1 MVLCDRW
8 HGSDSL
14 ATWEPCHPRA
24 VPTGSIAAPAPMRLV
39 IHGLAAD
46 TSRLMSPFWQL
57 ARRLAARPGRL
68 AAATLCAFLSAGGM
82 GAGILTIIPLLELI
96 LSDGGASLEAIAR
109 DRTPWL
115 GESILA
121 ALPQDRFISVVWII
135 GALAGLTL
143 VGATLT
149 FTQLALSAS
158 IVVDAIGGIRRDVFR
173 HALHL
178 PLARLAGRSSDA
190 LARVINDTEMLM
202 SGFNALVGKSVVQ
215 AARAVAGVT
224 VAFFIDWRLTLI
236 ALLAT
241 PILYII
247 TRKLGKR
254 IRRASRGALRARG
267 ELLNAS
273 TEFMLGMR
281 AVKAYSAE
289 RRALAHFD
297 VHNQAAVRDTHR
309 QQLIRAI
316 ASPASQAVTILFLA
330 GLALIASRAI
340 IAGTM
345 ELPGFIAALASLGAA
360 GATVRPLSRAI
371 QEVQMSAAAA
381 TRIAELLDDPVEP
394 MWDRRDRPAVG
405 AVAVRLPR
413 LPRHH
418 HSIAFENI
426 TLTYPGATEP
436 ALDGVSL
443 IIPHGSTVAFVGPNG
458 SGKTSLLSLVP
469 RLFPPTSGRVLID
482 GRDIAA
488 VDLRSLRRQIG
499 VVTQESFLFRGTVR
513 ENIAMGRR
521 SPGSAPGDDE
531 IMTAVRKARA
541 DDFISRL
548 PGGLDSIIG
557 EQGATLSGGQRQ
569 RLAIARAMLRDPAI
583 LILDEATSM
592 IDADSEAKI
601 ADALAEF
608 SAGRTS
614 LIVAHRL
621 STVVGADLI
630 VVIDR
635 GAVAATGTHEQL
647 LETSPLYRTLA
658 RTQLVHAPA

>member
-1 MVLCDRW
+1 
-8 HGSDSL
+8 
-14 ATWEPCHPRA
+14 
-24 VPTGSIAAPAPMRLV
+24 
-39 IHGLAAD
+39 
-46 TSRLMSPFWQL
+46 MSPFWQL

-82 GAGILTIIPLLELI
+82 GAGILTIIPMLELI

-115 GESILA
+115 GETILA
-121 ALPQDRFISVVWII
+121 ALPADRFVSVVWII
-135 GALAGLTL
+135 GTLAGLTL

-149 FTQLALSAS
+149 FLQLALSAS

-215 AARAVAGVT
+215 AARAIAGVA
-224 VAFFIDWRLTLI
+224 VALFIDWRLTLI

-297 VHNQAAVRDTHR
+297 VHNRAAVRDTHR

-340 IAGTM
+340 IAGSM
-345 ELPGFIAALASLGAA
+345 DLPGFIAALASLGAA

-381 TRIAELLDDPVEP
+381 TRIAELMDEPVEP
-394 MWDRRDRPAVG
+394 MWDRRDASARG
-405 AVAVRLPR
+405 AATRLPR

-443 IIPHGSTVAFVGPNG
+443 VVPHGSTVAFVGPNG

-469 RLFPPTSGRVLID
+469 RLFPPSSGRVLID
-482 GRDIAA
+482 GRDIAG

-499 VVTQESFLFRGTVR
+499 VVTQETFLFRGTVR

-531 IMTAVRKARA
+531 IMIAVRKARA

-548 PGGLDSIIG
+548 PGGLDAVIG

-630 VVIDR
+630 VVMDR
-635 GAVAATGTHEQL
+635 GKVAATGTHETL